1 MKFSVELDA
10 QEVIE
15 LYTAISKPDRQEHTH
30 FKYASKL
37 EGMLAAEAFKS
48 LEYKIIKKGWFE
60 WELPEGEDFGESIRE
75 YEIVIDQPY
84 P

>member
-1 MKFSVELDA
+1 MKFTVELDA

-15 LYTAISKPDRQEHTH
+15 LYTAISNPDRKGQTH

-37 EGMLAAEAFKS
+37 EGMLAAEAFRS
-48 LEYKIIKKGWFE
+48 LEYKVIKKGRLE
-60 WELPEGEDFGESIRE
+60 WDLPEGEDFGESIRE
-75 YEIVIDQPY
+75 YEIVIDQAY